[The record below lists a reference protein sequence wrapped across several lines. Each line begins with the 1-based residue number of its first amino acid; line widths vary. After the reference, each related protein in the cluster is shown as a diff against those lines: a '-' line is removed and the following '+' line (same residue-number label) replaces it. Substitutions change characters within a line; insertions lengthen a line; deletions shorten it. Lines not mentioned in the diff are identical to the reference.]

1 MNPCRDGQRRYKMQS
16 VWELL
21 QPQTNYPMVSEF
33 NQMVLLLTLLIK
45 VNFCISRCLP
55 SRANDTTA
63 KSHRPAWDRY
73 QEYSPEKTKD
83 VVDKDLSW
91 KEKVGPIGVIH
102 RTTGLN
108 SPPVLGT
115 YPDISASSGLA
126 RQPTLGM
133 SRSSSMTQV
142 TIPSDGLM
150 KPLTPIILHRQPL
163 QPVTGPRPQ
172 AQEHQPMSVNHVPRS
187 HTRSASQSNAVMPIE
202 VSSSRRLFSES
213 IMRRNHWQRSLL
225 DEDDPAVEAL
235 EFKILDPTFQAIQGP
250 QLQNPTEKEQL
261 VRESETRVFHQT
273 MKQRAPKPNP
283 YHFASRL
290 ERPFSPPK
298 SAASS
303 QSGKTPVDPLPDFVE
318 EFNQSFKELLS
329 GLRGYRGKVVVQAQ
343 FGRIILGRCHPKRIT
358 KGDDHHFLDN
368 AFLQKM
374 LVEPTE
380 YGPTADFT
388 SVVTTVPAEI
398 QYIVNMKDKVGQ
410 TLWQA
415 DKVSRWSTTY
425 EFMFT
430 DPRNQL
436 YPVMIEIDAETF
448 VAQIK
453 TRCRLGNLFI
463 HGTKRHW
470 DLKVAAIGYGNSRIL
485 KEKYGEL
492 ATALQTSL
500 YIP

>member
-1 MNPCRDGQRRYKMQS
+1 MN
-16 VWELL
+16 
-21 QPQTNYPMVSEF
+21 
-33 NQMVLLLTLLIK
+33 
-45 VNFCISRCLP
+45 
-55 SRANDTTA
+55 
-63 KSHRPAWDRY
+63 
-73 QEYSPEKTKD
+73 
-83 VVDKDLSW
+83 KDLSW

-102 RTTGLN
+102 RTTGSN
-108 SPPVLGT
+108 GPPVLGT
-115 YPDISASSGLA
+115 YHNTPASCGLV
-126 RQPTLGM
+126 RQPMSGM
-133 SRSSSMTQV
+133 SRSSSMPQV

-150 KPLTPIILHRQPL
+150 KPLTPIILHQQQL
-163 QPVTGPRPQ
+163 QPVAGPRPQ
-172 AQEHQPMSVNHVPRS
+172 AQMHQPMSVDQVPRI
-187 HTRSASQSNAVMPIE
+187 HTRSASQSNAVMPLE
-202 VSSSRRLFSES
+202 VSSTRRLFSDS
-213 IMRRNHWQRSLL
+213 IVRRNHLQRSLL

-235 EFKILDPTFQAIQGP
+235 DFKILDPTIQAIQGP
-250 QLQNPTEKEQL
+250 QLQNPTEKEQF
-261 VRESETRVFHQT
+261 VREPETRVFHQT

-290 ERPFSPPK
+290 ERPFSPPR
-298 SAASS
+298 SIASS
-303 QSGKTPVDPLPDFVE
+303 QSGKTSADPLPDFVE
-318 EFNQSFKELLS
+318 ELNQSFKELLS
-329 GLRGYRGKVVVQAQ
+329 GLRGYRGKVVVQAE
-343 FGRIILGRCHPKRIT
+343 FGRIILGRCHPKWIT
-358 KGDDHHFLDN
+358 KGEDHHFLDN

-388 SVVTTVPAEI
+388 SVLTTIPAEI
-398 QYIVNMKDKVGQ
+398 QYMVNMKDEVGQ
-410 TLWQA
+410 NLWQA

-425 EFMFT
+425 EFVFT
-430 DPRNQL
+430 DPRNPL